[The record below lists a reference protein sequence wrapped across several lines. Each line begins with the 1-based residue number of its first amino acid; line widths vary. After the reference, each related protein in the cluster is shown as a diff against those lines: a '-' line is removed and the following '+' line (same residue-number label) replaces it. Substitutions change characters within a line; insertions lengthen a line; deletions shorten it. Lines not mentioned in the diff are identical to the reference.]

1 MQLAVREDLM
11 SVLEEPDVTAALVK
25 LNVKTT
31 ELNKTVKTL
40 TRPDAKLNKAMPRE
54 PPVIGDDGNLYAAL
68 IINEKVGVVVH
79 VDQKLLGEKDGPTLF
94 FLPRHVQSKANLRIT
109 GNGQKW
115 MSNGYR
121 AAMLDS
127 TVLRLRF
134 GLQAAQNFPV
144 NFHPTPAEGGVGNG
158 EATWGGKVG
167 EQAWN
172 RFYSQLKKV
181 KVTPNPTAIAAA
193 RKKMNLLLENHKKET
208 AKTPHPPTHT
218 NESFGESVES
228 MLRPFNPAQ
237 QKLLLAAMIEYR
249 RITRREFED
258 LLVLGS
264 QLGKSGG
271 ASFGLGNDGNAGRG
285 GKGWNRFKFLAWH
298 HPDCKATQLAGPKK
312 SPEPFMQEAL
322 EASLKRLQN
331 TPAWRK
337 ASKKSKKQSNA
348 KRESQRSVAS
358 FAELKERLTSLEK
371 ETKLALG
378 KFNKG
383 AKDYLKKKKDL
394 VKRIK
399 AGEALDAKRA
409 KMQDSLPD
417 GEQKT
422 KFGLETESKYIK
434 PLNGLK
440 AQLQKLPK
448 PDAAPL
454 EDKLKKGET
463 LIKQIK
469 ATPEYAAN
477 PKSIDSLAEKIAKY
491 RKGYEVQQT
500 KIARL
505 VHYHRC

>member
-1 MQLAVREDLM
+1 
-11 SVLEEPDVTAALVK
+11 
-25 LNVKTT
+25 
-31 ELNKTVKTL
+31 
-40 TRPDAKLNKAMPRE
+40 
-54 PPVIGDDGNLYAAL
+54 
-68 IINEKVGVVVH
+68 
-79 VDQKLLGEKDGPTLF
+79 LGEKDGPTLF

-144 NFHPTPAEGGVGNG
+144 NFHPTPAEGGTSNG
-158 EATWGGKVG
+158 EAVWGGKVG
-167 EQAWN
+167 EQAWKK
-172 RFYSQLKKV
+172 FTSQLQRANASYS
-181 KVTPNPTAIAAA
+181 PAAITAA
-193 RKKMNLLLENHKKET
+193 RKKMSLLLENHKKET
-208 AKTPHPPTHT
+208 AKTLHSTIRT
-218 NESFGESVES
+218 NESFDESIES
-228 MLRPFNPAQ
+228 MLKNFNPAK
-237 QKLLLAAMIEYR
+237 QKLLRAAMAEYR
-249 RITRREFED
+249 KVTRKEFED
-258 LLVLGS
+258 LIARGRKLGAT
-264 QLGKSGG
+264 QG
-271 ASFGLGNDGNAGRG
+271 ATFGLGVDGNADRG
-285 GKGWNRFKFLAWH
+285 GKGYERLNFLGWH
-298 HPDCKATQLAGPKK
+298 HPDCNATAITGPKK

-399 AGEALDAKRA
+399 AGEALYAKQA

-422 KFGLETESKYIK
+422 KFGEETEAKVMK
-434 PLNGLK
+434 PLK
-440 AQLQKLPK
+440 KIKSRLQDLTK
-448 PDAAPL
+448 PDAAQMEGNLSRVEKLL
-454 EDKLKKGET
+454 E
-463 LIKQIK
+463 QIK
-469 ATPEYAAN
+469 ATSEYAAN
-477 PKSIDSLAEKIAKY
+477 SNSIDSVAEKMAKY
-491 RKGYEVQQT
+491 RKGYEVQQS
-500 KIARL
+500 KMAK
-505 VHYHRC
+505 